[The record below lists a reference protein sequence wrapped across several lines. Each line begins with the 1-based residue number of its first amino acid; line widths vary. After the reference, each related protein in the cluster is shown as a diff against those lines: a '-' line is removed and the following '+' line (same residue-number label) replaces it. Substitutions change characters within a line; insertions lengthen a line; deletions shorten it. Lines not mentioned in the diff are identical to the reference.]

1 MWSLSF
7 QQCIYAPPVFIFW
20 CQVSTRKF
28 AETSEKENFCS
39 TTYYYCLLYYF
50 FNDRSCIQNLVYGFL
65 KWCHRNFMKFLAC
78 LMNFSKAEQEKT
90 LKNQAS
96 NMPPKKEAKFLLKI
110 HFQIL
115 PLPPFF
121 GLFPGTRFITKYYSF
136 HRGLVVHTNLSIQIF
151 NGLGW
156 KATK

>member
-1 MWSLSF
+1 M
-7 QQCIYAPPVFIFW
+7 PHP
-20 CQVSTRKF
+20 
-28 AETSEKENFCS
+28 
-39 TTYYYCLLYYF
+39 CLYF
-50 FNDRSCIQNLVYGFL
+50 DV
-65 KWCHRNFMKFLAC
+65 KFLLESLQKHQKRRIFVQLLTTTAC
-78 LMNFSKAEQEKT
+78 CTTSLMTDRVSKISFMGFGSSIQKFYEFFGLCDDISKAEQEKT

-136 HRGLVVHTNLSIQIF
+136 HHGLVVHTNLSIQIF
-151 NGLGW
+151 NGLG
-156 KATK
+156 

>member
-1 MWSLSF
+1 M
-7 QQCIYAPPVFIFW
+7 PHP
-20 CQVSTRKF
+20 
-28 AETSEKENFCS
+28 
-39 TTYYYCLLYYF
+39 CLYF
-50 FNDRSCIQNLVYGFL
+50 DV
-65 KWCHRNFMKFLAC
+65 KFLLESLQKHQKRRIFVQLLTTTAC
-78 LMNFSKAEQEKT
+78 CTTSLMTDRVSKIWFMGFGSSIQKFYEFFGLCDDISKAEQEKT

-151 NGLGW
+151 NGLG
-156 KATK
+156 